1 MTLLKRIALIAL
13 SFAAMVACKST
24 KTLLPNVSGKAG
36 EVIVVMDKDVW
47 EASAGEEVRSLL
59 GSACP
64 YLPQREA
71 LYTLVN
77 VAPGAF
83 TDLFKI
89 HRNIVYFNI
98 NAQNDTSGVFF
109 RYDVWAKPQIVVQ
122 VSAYDDNS
130 AKELVQQNGKLIS
143 AAIEQAERDRVINNT
158 LLYEEK
164 SIALK
169 VREVFGGSPHFPMG
183 YKIRKATDDFIWIA
197 DDKQYVYQD
206 VLIYKYKAEKDHPF
220 TSDNIISHRN
230 EVMKNNVP
238 GMVENSYMTTSE
250 FFPPMIEYQKYK
262 GRHFVQTRGMWE
274 VKNDFMG
281 GPFVSHSFYSPDG
294 EDIIVAEAFVYAP
307 RYDKR
312 QYLRQVESLLYSW
325 EWVGKD
331 EEKDK
336 ANSK

>member
-13 SFAAMVACKST
+13 SFAAMVSCKST

-89 HRNIVYFNI
+89 HRNIVFFNI

-122 VSAYDDNS
+122 VSAYDNDS
-130 AKELVQQNGKLIS
+130 AQQLVQENGKLIS
-143 AAIEQAERDRVINNT
+143 TAIEQAERDRVIRNT
-158 LLYEEK
+158 CLLY
-164 SIALK
+164 
-169 VREVFGGSPHFPMG
+169 
-183 YKIRKATDDFIWIA
+183 
-197 DDKQYVYQD
+197 
-206 VLIYKYKAEKDHPF
+206 
-220 TSDNIISHRN
+220 TSD
-230 EVMKNNVP
+230 
-238 GMVENSYMTTSE
+238 
-250 FFPPMIEYQKYK
+250 
-262 GRHFVQTRGMWE
+262 
-274 VKNDFMG
+274 
-281 GPFVSHSFYSPDG
+281 
-294 EDIIVAEAFVYAP
+294 AA
-307 RYDKR
+307 
-312 QYLRQVESLLYSW
+312 
-325 EWVGKD
+325 D
-331 EEKDK
+331 E
-336 ANSK
+336 